1 MPVLRGQGCFYNYPI
16 DSSVVGIKTVSK
28 LSEELDGVA
37 VTELTEK
44 IILLPM
50 EEGNVAFIQL
60 HDQ

>member
-1 MPVLRGQGCFYNYPI
+1 
-16 DSSVVGIKTVSK
+16 
-28 LSEELDGVA
+28 VA